1 MNQYLT
7 DLRDWTPLF
16 WEGLQI
22 TILVSVVAMLLSC
35 GLGLLVALLRIGKY
49 PPALRFIPM
58 LLRGYVEVFRGL
70 PLIVQLFIIFFALPS
85 AGLTI
90 SDNPVI
96 AGIIGM
102 SLNLGAYL
110 SEVFRA
116 ALLSVDPGQMEAA
129 RSIGM
134 SRRRSYQRIVIP
146 QAFVVAVPTLGGYFI
161 SLLKDTSLLGF
172 ISVFE
177 LMRSGIVIVT
187 TTFKAFEV
195 YFTIGA
201 IYLVLSLI
209 AAWAVAR
216 VERFLRPLERAYT
229 GRQRV
234 DKDIVP
240 VEEEVLAR

>member
-1 MNQYLT
+1 
-7 DLRDWTPLF
+7 
-16 WEGLQI
+16 
-22 TILVSVVAMLLSC
+22 
-35 GLGLLVALLRIGKY
+35 
-49 PPALRFIPM
+49 
-58 LLRGYVEVFRGL
+58 
-70 PLIVQLFIIFFALPS
+70 
-85 AGLTI
+85 
-90 SDNPVI
+90 
-96 AGIIGM
+96 
-102 SLNLGAYL
+102 
-110 SEVFRA
+110 
-116 ALLSVDPGQMEAA
+116 
-129 RSIGM
+129 
-134 SRRRSYQRIVIP
+134 
-146 QAFVVAVPTLGGYFI
+146 VVAVPTLGGYFI